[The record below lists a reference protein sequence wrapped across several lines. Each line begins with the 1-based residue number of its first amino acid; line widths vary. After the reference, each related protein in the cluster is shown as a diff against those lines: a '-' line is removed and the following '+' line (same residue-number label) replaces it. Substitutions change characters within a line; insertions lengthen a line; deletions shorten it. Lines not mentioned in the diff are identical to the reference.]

1 MLARSVFVLALVA
14 AVSAQVTPTSS
25 IDPLNGTP
33 FSTPRVVPEQTFTPT
48 TTYESA
54 GSRTPTVVAGSVG
67 PSALTDAYTFSY
79 NAPVSSLTGTGV
91 SNLLSSLAAK
101 GQPTTQGA
109 ALAPNPSGLQ
119 IVTDAAPA
127 RLGTS
132 AGMAMCLGAVVL
144 GAFLV

>member
-1 MLARSVFVLALVA
+1 MKTAPPRLAGLTLAQQ
-14 AVSAQVTPTSS
+14 AQVTPTSS

-119 IVTDAAPA
+119 VSLNEPAA
-127 RLGTS
+127 RQHTWR
-132 AGMAMCLGAVVL
+132 
-144 GAFLV
+144 